1 MHHKTILLVE
11 NERPL
16 LNVLKFKLERE
27 NYKVL
32 AVSNG
37 LRAKEV
43 IEKSD
48 IDLIILDLIIPGI
61 GGFDLLKDL
70 GQNREACRV
79 LVLSNLSQEEDI
91 KKAKKLGAQE
101 YLIKP
106 KTSLKQVL
114 DSVNKTLDYENKR

>member
-1 MHHKTILLVE
+1 MHKTILLVE

-16 LNVLKFKLERE
+16 LNVLRFKLERE

-37 LRAKEV
+37 LDAKDL
-43 IEKSD
+43 IEQNE
-48 IDLIILDLIIPGI
+48 IDLVILDLIIPGM
-61 GGFDLLKDL
+61 GGFDLLQDL
-70 GQNREACRV
+70 SENKEACKV

-91 KKAKKLGAQE
+91 QKAKKLGAQD

-114 DSVNKTLDYENKR
+114 NSVNKTLDNENKG